1 MCYNIS
7 MQNKSITGQTA
18 HLRLRD
24 FSIINEQK
32 KMYRD
37 FQSSDF
43 INYARAKHKIYKINT
58 NIE

>member
-7 MQNKSITGQTA
+7 MQIKSITGQTA
-18 HLRLRD
+18 PLRLRD

-37 FQSSDF
+37 FQLSDF
-43 INYARAKHKIYKINT
+43 INYAIVKHKIYKINKKD
-58 NIE
+58 